1 MKALTRLSNSDGKC
15 NGMKHTAIS
24 RISLGVGAVLCGLSG
39 LSGLRAQGTGSV
51 DVSGY
56 PRDAQKQYTV
66 FAAKCSR
73 CHDLNRALT
82 ARYTTPAQ
90 WKDLVERMARRP
102 GAGISPRDRAA
113 ITSFLVFHQQARA
126 GSAAP
131 RAATAGSGTTRA
143 AGDVSSYPADVQKQ
157 YRVFAEKCSRC
168 HDLTRGLTA
177 RYTGPAQWKDLV
189 ERMARRPGAGISPRD
204 RATIT
209 SFLVYHE
216 RARGGAPSAPS
227 DGADA
232 PPASPAP
239 GNAQGSTVEGGM
251 RVEVEALP
259 AQSIDTL
266 ADGKWV
272 TESPAEGENLFL
284 VVRLY
289 DERMRE
295 KVPYATVRA
304 RLSDDGGAV
313 PKTLRPLFGP
323 NGFYYGRNFA
333 APSGDLAVTVSV
345 EPPALGRVHEESD
358 RWPAPVEFKLT
369 VRGRS

>member
-1 MKALTRLSNSDGKC
+1 MNQTVIIRF
-15 NGMKHTAIS
+15 
-24 RISLGVGAVLCGLSG
+24 SLAVGAAVCALSG
-39 LSGLRAQGTGSV
+39 LSGLRAQESAGV

-56 PRDAQKQYTV
+56 PGEVKKQYAV

-102 GAGISPRDRAA
+102 GAGISPRDRAQ

-126 GSAAP
+126 GRATP
-131 RAATAGSGTTRA
+131 RAATTGGGATRA

-157 YRVFAEKCSRC
+157 YRVFADKCSRC
-168 HDLTRGLTA
+168 HDLSRGLTA
-177 RYTGPAQWKDLV
+177 RYKGEAQWKNLV
-189 ERMARRPGAGISPRD
+189 ERMARRPGAGISRRD
-204 RATIT
+204 QATIV

-216 RARGGAPSAPS
+216 RARGGTPAAATNGGDSPA
-227 DGADA
+227 GA
-232 PPASPAP
+232 PASGGVEA
-239 GNAQGSTVEGGM
+239 STVQGGL

-259 AQSIDTL
+259 AQSVDML

-272 TESPAEGENLFL
+272 TEAPAEGENLFL

-289 DERMRE
+289 DEQMRE

-304 RLSDDGGAV
+304 RVGSDGAAA
-313 PKTLRPLFGP
+313 PKTLRPLFGSK
-323 NGFYYGRNFA
+323 GFYYGRNFA
-333 APSGDLAVTVSV
+333 APPGDLPVTVQV
-345 EPPALGRVHEESD
+345 EPPVLGRVHEEGE
-358 RWPAPVEFKLT
+358 RWSTPVVFKLT
-369 VRGRS
+369 VRGRA